1 MRVIPVPASMKN
13 NESSAFKFIIFRN
26 VYRNRVLAPYR
37 WGQVARTS
45 LSPVSS
51 SFFIN
56 SNAPQWREFELR
68 GKDREKMKYSPI
80 LNFFYR
86 KASAT
91 LIFLFS

>member
-45 LSPVSS
+45 LSPVSP
-51 SFFIN
+51 SFYIN
-56 SNAPQWREFELR
+56 PNASKKGE
-68 GKDREKMKYSPI
+68 D
-80 LNFFYR
+80 LN
-86 KASAT
+86 
-91 LIFLFS
+91 